1 MLNKPIKF
9 RKMAMFSLALLFWLS
24 GVSLFAQNNQ
34 TSPIEPEKKQL
45 PTAQPK
51 VSLSNQEPKA
61 LKQDA
66 ATQNKVAMEQKR
78 KEEKAIAAKKQVLAK
93 ENAAIQKQS
102 KQVAST
108 SSKAPVNTTQDA
120 QVNSNVK
127 VADVQKDWEVK
138 KAKLIQSLKDRNYSQ
153 QEIDRIVSKT
163 EREMNVSSNNSKK

>member
-78 KEEKAIAAKKQVLAK
+78 KEEQAIAAKKQNLAK
-93 ENAAIQKQS
+93 ENVVPKKTS
-102 KQVAST
+102 KEVAST
-108 SSKAPVNTTQDA
+108 SSKAPVN
-120 QVNSNVK
+120 SNQSAEVK
-127 VADVQKDWEVK
+127 SANFQKDWEVK
-138 KAKLIQSLKDRNYSQ
+138 KAKLIQSMKDKNYSQ

-163 EREMNVSSNNSKK
+163 EKEMKVSSNNSKK